1 MKAQRQAQLNKALS
15 TALLNHQI
23 QELETQVRHL
33 PTGGALGLH
42 DHNHDHE
49 PVTQPQVK
57 PEKEKAFARIDD
69 NMSFGE
75 DGARRM
81 DDERERDE
89 ELNDEDD
96 EPEWR
101 VAVVD
106 VSAFMWAPQAARD
119 LVQKG
124 FEVIVPANG
133 KYTFIVPTISAH
145 ARYHH
150 FGFAEERGFTL
161 CTGGEESCQVYRTR
175 VKAI

>member
-1 MKAQRQAQLNKALS
+1 MRQ
-15 TALLNHQI
+15 
-23 QELETQVRHL
+23 L

-42 DHNHDHE
+42 NDE
-49 PVTQPQVK
+49 PQAQAAQAKVK
-57 PEKEKAFARIDD
+57 PEVYARIDD

-89 ELNDEDD
+89 ELNDEES

-133 KYTFIVPTISAH
+133 ESTEGSRPERQLII
-145 ARYHH
+145 RYHYT
-150 FGFAEERGFTL
+150 GSLEKRGLTL
-161 CTGGEESCQVYRTR
+161 CPGGEESC
-175 VKAI
+175 

>member
-1 MKAQRQAQLNKALS
+1 MPDPDQLVGHHLNDASLIVTDVKAQRQAQLNKALS

-42 DHNHDHE
+42 DHDHE
-49 PVTQPQVK
+49 PVTQTQTQVK

-69 NMSFGE
+69 HMSFGE

-133 KYTFIVPTISAH
+133 TYPFIVPPI
-145 ARYHH
+145 
-150 FGFAEERGFTL
+150 
-161 CTGGEESCQVYRTR
+161 
-175 VKAI
+175 

>member
-1 MKAQRQAQLNKALS
+1 MPDPDQLVGHHLNDASLIVTDVKAQRQAQLNKALS

-42 DHNHDHE
+42 DHDHE
-49 PVTQPQVK
+49 PVTQTQTQVK

-69 NMSFGE
+69 HMSFGE

-133 KYTFIVPTISAH
+133 THFIVFQDIN
-145 ARYHH
+145 
-150 FGFAEERGFTL
+150 
-161 CTGGEESCQVYRTR
+161 
-175 VKAI
+175 

>member
-1 MKAQRQAQLNKALS
+1 
-15 TALLNHQI
+15 LNHQI
-23 QELETQVRHL
+23 SELETQVRQL

-42 DHNHDHE
+42 NEE
-49 PVTQPQVK
+49 PQVQVAKVK
-57 PEKEKAFARIDD
+57 PETFARIDD
-69 NMSFGE
+69 HMSFGE

-89 ELNDEDD
+89 ELNDEES

-106 VSAFMWAPQAARD
+106 VSAFMWAPQAARE

-133 KYTFIVPTISAH
+133 QSATIPI
-145 ARYHH
+145 
-150 FGFAEERGFTL
+150 
-161 CTGGEESCQVYRTR
+161 SCQWS
-175 VKAI
+175 